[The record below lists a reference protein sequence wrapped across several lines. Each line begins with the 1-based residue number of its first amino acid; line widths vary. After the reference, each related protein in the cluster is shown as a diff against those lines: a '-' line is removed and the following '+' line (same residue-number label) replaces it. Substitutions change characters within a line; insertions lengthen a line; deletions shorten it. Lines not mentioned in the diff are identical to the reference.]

1 LAAAQARNVRSLVIK
16 VALGFTVLGF
26 ASLSLGLFSAS
37 PGRLTLWLAIRACVI
52 DFRLTRS
59 PFPCLR
65 VDLTGGEE
73 RGYVVLRAPL
83 GPSDTILSPTRRVI
97 GLEDPWL
104 RSREAPNYF
113 AAAWRARPLLAGRGG
128 KPPEPNAFA
137 LAANSALMRSQE
149 QFHIHLGCL
158 APALQRWLPMVAPK
172 LPLGAWTRVDIPIA
186 GAAFWGLRIERADL
200 SDVDPLQ
207 LAAEGLG
214 DKIRNLT
221 RLTII
226 VAGVRIGD
234 SDESVILASYSSA
247 SGMLSEASAESM
259 VDPDCSHGSRLIGG
273 E

>member
-1 LAAAQARNVRSLVIK
+1 VRPLLIK
-16 VALGFTVLGF
+16 VALGFTVLGL
-26 ASLSLGLFSAS
+26 ASLSLGLLASSA
-37 PGRLTLWLAIRACVI
+37 RCLALWLAVRACVI
-52 DFRLTRS
+52 DFKLTRS
-59 PFPCLR
+59 PFPCLK

-83 GPSDTILSPTRRVI
+83 GPPETILSPTRRVI

-113 AAAWRARPLLAGRGG
+113 AAAWRARPLVEGPGG
-128 KPPEPNAFA
+128 KPPEPDAFA

-158 APALQRWLPMVAPK
+158 APALQRWLPMVAQK

-186 GAAFWGLRIERADL
+186 GAAFWGLRIGRADL
-200 SDVDPLQ
+200 SGVDPLQ
-207 LAAEGLG
+207 LAAEGLS

-221 RLTII
+221 RLTIV
-226 VAGVRIGD
+226 VAGVRVD
-234 SDESVILASYSSA
+234 DRDESIILASYSSA

-259 VDPDCSHGSRLIGG
+259 LGPDCSDRSRLTGG